1 MPHAEVETC
10 LRAAGYHLIAGVDEA
25 GRGSLAGPVV
35 AAAVILPPTCAI
47 NGVDDSK
54 ALSAHRREQLDL
66 AIRAEAMAIGFGV
79 IQEEVVDAI
88 NILQA
93 TMLAMRRA
101 IEALN
106 PPPDFVLIDGDRSP
120 NCSLPHRSIPSGDR
134 LCFSISAAS
143 ILAKVG
149 RDRIMQA
156 YDLALPQY
164 GFGRHKGYGTPEHL
178 SALARFGASPIH
190 RKSFRGVREYV

>member
-1 MPHAEVETC
+1 MRPEEVETC
-10 LRAAGYHLIAGVDEA
+10 LRAAGYRLIAGVDEA

-35 AAAVILPPTCAI
+35 AAAVILSPTCAI
-47 NGVDDSK
+47 DGVDDSK

-66 AIRAEAMAIGFGV
+66 AIRTEAVAVGFGV

-120 NCSLPHRSIPSGDR
+120 NCSSPHRLIPSGDR

-178 SALARFGASPIH
+178 SAIARFGASPIH

>member
-1 MPHAEVETC
+1 M
-10 LRAAGYHLIAGVDEA
+10 
-25 GRGSLAGPVV
+25 

-54 ALSAHRREQLDL
+54 TLSAHRREQLDL
-66 AIRAEAMAIGFGV
+66 AIRADAVAIGFGV
-79 IQEEVVDAI
+79 VQEEAI
-88 NILQA
+88 DTLNILQA

-106 PPPDFVLIDGDRSP
+106 PSPDFVLIDGDRSP
-120 NCSLPHRSIPSGDR
+120 NCSNPHRLIPSGDR

-143 ILAKVG
+143 ILAKVA

-178 SALARFGASPIH
+178 SAIARLGVSPIH
-190 RKSFRGVREYV
+190 RKSFRGVREHV